1 MRRQVAVVAV
11 AALALLSG
19 CSAFGGGTPTPTPSG
34 TATAPPT
41 PTASP
46 TPAPSPAGYDESGI
60 TNATAARD
68 GHLEGLLATANFTL
82 GYNATIRAPDG
93 VSRVT
98 LLQTVS
104 PGEPR
109 AVTDTFV
116 TANGSRGSAGVRR
129 TRFYANGTQF
139 VRVQRS
145 GNTSFGSIDGTL
157 PAAAFAGRQFVDPAL
172 TNVSYD
178 SAERFQ
184 QGGETFFQFRATDI
198 ENPEA
203 LISDRISA
211 ENVTGGQVTLVVG
224 PDGIVRSLRYNATVD
239 VDGRTVRY
247 SVNFGVA
254 GIGRTPVER
263 PEWAQKE

>member
-1 MRRQVAVVAV
+1 MPTPPSTVWTPGTDRSQSVADRGSIPSHSILLPTIAAPPIRRQVAVVAV

-19 CSAFGGGTPTPTPSG
+19 CSAFGGGTPTP
-34 TATAPPT
+34 AL
-41 PTASP
+41 
-46 TPAPSPAGYDESGI
+46 SPAGYDESGI

-82 GYNATIRAPDG
+82 WYNATIRAPDG

-116 TANGSRGSAGVRR
+116 TASGSRGSAGVRR

-157 PAAAFAGRQFVDPAL
+157 PTAAFAVVRRRALRRLDAVARTAHTGRAA
-172 TNVSYD
+172 S
-178 SAERFQ
+178 
-184 QGGETFFQFRATDI
+184 GGC
-198 ENPEA
+198 
-203 LISDRISA
+203 
-211 ENVTGGQVTLVVG
+211 
-224 PDGIVRSLRYNATVD
+224 
-239 VDGRTVRY
+239 
-247 SVNFGVA
+247 
-254 GIGRTPVER
+254 R
-263 PEWAQKE
+263 PEP